1 MIPSMD
7 YYDHHPLLTL
17 PRPACLVG
25 FYGSQADTVARLVS
39 ARTGLPLSVLDRW
52 VEHETG
58 KSCSQL
64 ALQEGS
70 EALARAQAHQL
81 GRALSRAPAG
91 LVVLSATMLSHADVL
106 ARVLQHATLVYIER
120 DPPFLLEN
128 LQRDWE
134 QDRANHPPFV
144 YAPPSTLQDLQ
155 DLLAPHLPFYEAA
168 HLTLRGG
175 RRSVHAIA
183 VELLAWLR
191 RSTAH

>member
-1 MIPSMD
+1 MND
-7 YYDHHPLLTL
+7 YYAPHPLLTL

-25 FYGSQADTVARLVS
+25 FYGSQADAVARVVS

-64 ALQEGS
+64 ALQEGA

-91 LVVLSATMLSHADVL
+91 IVVLSPAILSHEDIL
-106 ARVLQHATLVYIER
+106 ARVRQHATLIYVER
-120 DPPFLLEN
+120 DPHFLLEN
-128 LQRDWE
+128 LQHGWQ

-144 YAPPSTLQDLQ
+144 YAPPSSLDELQE
-155 DLLAPHLPFYEAA
+155 LLNPLLPFYEAA
-168 HLTLRGG
+168 HLTLHGA
-175 RRSVHAIA
+175 RRPVHAIA
-183 VELLAWLR
+183 VELITWLR
-191 RSTAH
+191 QNTAH